1 MLFTRKDPAPSVAIG
16 TGRYGD
22 PVLIPCSELKKPI
35 GIFGTSRS
43 GKTRL
48 ATSVADQQSRQLGA
62 GQIVIDFKG
71 DADLVRRKAELARQL
86 GRTFLHFQLVEK
98 GGGRYERVHPY
109 CPPQRAHY
117 DPFARGNGASK
128 ASMLLN
134 SVPRDGD
141 AAAYVRRAFE
151 AVQLAWDLAA
161 LKGWDQRRQ
170 NSRPLS
176 GLEVLA
182 GMLSK
187 DSLVGAGKS
196 LTVEEVLAAA
206 DNTISRAAAEERVRH
221 ISTRLQ
227 ALESELA
234 DSRNVLAGAIGDTSS
249 LISSFLNSSS
259 LGGNLTPGLAPSMR
273 IDLVRAILR
282 QEIVV
287 FSLSAQD
294 YPDTA
299 AQVGTMILLDMQ
311 NAVSTLRARKNL
323 IAKHRG
329 TDLSAADSNPWPP
342 LVLQMEEVSSL
353 ESEAAGTALIG
364 LLNKSADVG
373 IRTILSS
380 QSIGDLVNFDDGRGV
395 FVRRLFGQMDHLF
408 SLQMT
413 ASEDTEAFAKESNE
427 VDKNYPIEDKLVER
441 NRFRFGQG
449 AGETSRIRANPQR
462 ETRIPSRA
470 VAELAREDATD
481 TRELLYIKGGSR
493 AVHTV
498 LPEGPNNWYEV
509 LRMVTVLEKPHGWNP
524 ADDPECADAE
534 QAMEA
539 QQEAL
544 FKALNPNGMLAAVL
558 SNRADAFDIPAAAV
572 TATDAAMVPEADP
585 EELDAEDEAAAEAE
599 MSDIFAGTSDDDD
612 DDPFS

>member
-1 MLFTRKDPAPSVAIG
+1 MRWPRHQLDEPAVAIG

-22 PVLIPCSELKKPI
+22 PVLIPCTELKKPI

-48 ATSVADQQSRQLGA
+48 ATSIADQQSRQLGC
-62 GQIVIDFKG
+62 GQIIIDFKG
-71 DADLVRRKAELARQL
+71 DTDLVRRKAELARQL

-98 GGGRYERVHPY
+98 GGGHYERPHPY
-109 CPPQRAHY
+109 CPPHRAHY
-117 DPFARGNGASK
+117 DPFTRGNGASK

-141 AAAYVRRAFE
+141 AAAYVRRAYE

-161 LKGWDQRRQ
+161 LKGLDQRRVR
-170 NSRPLS
+170 NKPLS

-182 GMLSK
+182 AMLSK
-187 DSLVGAGKS
+187 DTLLGAGKT
-196 LTVEEVLAAA
+196 LTVDDVLNAAGHSISHA
-206 DNTISRAAAEERVRH
+206 DATERVRR
-221 ISTRLQ
+221 ITTRL
-227 ALESELA
+227 ATLESELA
-234 DSRNVLAGAIGDTSS
+234 DSRNVLAGALGDTAS

-259 LGGNLTPGLAPSMR
+259 LGGNLTPGAAPSMR

-282 QEIVV
+282 NEIIV

-311 NAVSTLRARKNL
+311 NTVSTLRARKTL
-323 IAKHRG
+323 VAAHSGI
-329 TDLSAADSNPWPP
+329 DLSEADSNPWPP
-342 LVLQMEEVSSL
+342 LVLQMEEVSAL
-353 ESEAAGTALIG
+353 ESQAAGTALIG

-408 SLQMT
+408 TLQMT
-413 ASEDTEAFAKESNE
+413 ASQDTEAFAKESNE

-441 NRFRFGQG
+441 NRFRFGHG
-449 AGETSRIRANPQR
+449 ATETSRIRANPQR

-470 VAELAREDATD
+470 VAELRRDDSTD
-481 TRELLYIKGGSR
+481 TRELLYIKGGSL
-493 AVHTV
+493 AVHTCG
-498 LPEGPNNWYEV
+498 PEGPNNWYEV
-509 LRMVTVLEKPHGWNP
+509 LRMVTVLEKPHGWQP
-524 ADDPECADAE
+524 GTDPDCDDAE
-534 QAMEA
+534 AAMEHE
-539 QQEAL
+539 QERLFAAL
-544 FKALNPNGMLAAVL
+544 DPAGMLAAVL
-558 SNRADAFDIPAAAV
+558 SNRADAFDISAV
-572 TATDAAMVPEADP
+572 ATVAPDVAD
-585 EELDAEDEAAAEAE
+585 DAETGG
-599 MSDIFAGTSDDDD
+599 GTDDDD